1 MAAEKKAGRLSLGAG
16 RLNARNFEFE
26 TGKSERIIVWTV
38 KVGTMRG
45 RSCFFLRLFILLHR
59 SFSYTVLHC
68 FTPFRI
74 LINCTSWSHNK
85 PTEYNQGAPANSLAS
100 ILCAPTLW
108 GISKVTPTAPPK
120 FLEAAFTEFPHGCD
134 GQRQLKN
141 IEIQKTRGW
150 CLVLTKIGP
159 KQCRDMS
166 LSENRVSPILMLYHL
181 FPIKHCNCARVPMF
195 GHPNMSIHI
204 FICIFM
210 YIYIFV
216 HTMVYCWLCSSIIMI
231 FPLYPP

>member
-1 MAAEKKAGRLSLGAG
+1 
-16 RLNARNFEFE
+16 
-26 TGKSERIIVWTV
+26 
-38 KVGTMRG
+38 MRG
-45 RSCFFLRLFILLHR
+45 RSCSFLRLFILLHPPLVTL
-59 SFSYTVLHC
+59 FYIVLHLSHPYKLHQLIAQQANRIQSGGTC
-68 FTPFRI
+68 FAGKH
-74 LINCTSWSHNK
+74 LVC
-85 PTEYNQGAPANSLAS
+85 ANFV
-100 ILCAPTLW
+100 
-108 GISKVTPTAPPK
+108 GDSKVTPTAPPK

-195 GHPNMSIHI
+195 GHPNMSYNIYIFI
-204 FICIFM
+204 FICILCI
-210 YIYIFV
+210 YIYICTHYGILLVMQFY
-216 HTMVYCWLCSSIIMI
+216 HHDISIVSPID
-231 FPLYPP
+231 L